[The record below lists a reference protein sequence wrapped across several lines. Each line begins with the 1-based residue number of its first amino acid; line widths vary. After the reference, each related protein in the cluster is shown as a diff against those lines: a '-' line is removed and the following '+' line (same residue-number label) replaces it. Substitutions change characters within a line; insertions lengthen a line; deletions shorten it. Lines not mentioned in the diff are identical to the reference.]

1 MKLAICL
8 FNYFPFGGLERN
20 FIKISRE
27 CLDRG
32 HEVDVFTMRWEGEK
46 PEGMSVTLLGPR
58 GMSNHRQAAA
68 FASDLAPR
76 LDRQA
81 YDLVLG
87 FNRVPGLDLY
97 YAADVC
103 YTARIRRQR
112 SFLAKLTG
120 RYRIFAGL
128 ERAVFGPESRTGI
141 IMLSEKEK
149 EIYQAEYHT
158 PDQRFHLV
166 PPGVNKNSIRSCLT
180 PENRGKIRARLGL
193 AEGDNFL
200 LMIGSHFHTKGV
212 DRAIEALAA
221 LPPVLRKATYL
232 FIIGQGREK
241 PYLRLARK
249 LAIADHVRFLGAT
262 EEVPLYLSGAD
273 FVLQPSRTENTGNAI
288 VESLVAGVPVL
299 ATEACG
305 FAMHVA
311 RSGAGKIIP
320 CSPYRQETMNSLLR
334 ELLLAPS
341 RKEWQ
346 RQAVAY
352 ADTTDLYNRVAV
364 IVDLIEALGAKK
376 KTGQAA

>member
-27 CLDRG
+27 CLARG
-32 HEVDVFTMRWEGEK
+32 HWVDVFTMRWEGEK
-46 PEGMSVTLLGPR
+46 PEGMTVNLLAPR

-68 FASDLAPR
+68 FAVDLAAR
-76 LDRQA
+76 LARQS

-87 FNRVPGLDLY
+87 FNRLPGLDLY

-112 SFLAKLTG
+112 SFLSKLTG
-120 RYRIFAGL
+120 RYRIFSAF
-128 ERAVFGPESRTGI
+128 ERAVFGTESRTEI
-141 IMLSEKEK
+141 IMLSAKEK
-149 EIYQAEYHT
+149 EIYQAEYQT

-166 PPGVNKNSIRSCLT
+166 PPSVNKKSIRSCLT
-180 PENRGKIRARLGL
+180 PENRKEIRARLGL
-193 AEGDNFL
+193 AAGDNFL
-200 LMIGSHFHTKGV
+200 LMIGSNFHTKGV

-221 LPPVLRKATYL
+221 LPPALQKATHL
-232 FIIGQGREK
+232 FIVGKGKEK

-249 LAIADHVRFLGAT
+249 LAIAEHVRFLGAR
-262 EEVPLYLSGAD
+262 EDVPMYLSGAD

-288 VESLVAGVPVL
+288 VEALVAGVPVL

-311 RSGAGKIIP
+311 RSGAGSIIP
-320 CSPYRQETMNSLLR
+320 SSPFRQETMNSMLR
-334 ELLLAPS
+334 DLLLAQR

-346 RQAVAY
+346 RLAIAY
-352 ADTTDLYNRVAV
+352 ADTTDLYNRGPV
-364 IVDLIEALGAKK
+364 IIDLIEALGAKK
-376 KTGQAA
+376 KMGHIS

>member
-27 CLDRG
+27 CLARG
-32 HEVDVFTMRWEGEK
+32 HGVDVFTMRWEGEK
-46 PEGMSVTLLGPR
+46 PEDMTVNLLGPR

-68 FASDLAPR
+68 FAVDLAAR

-112 SFLAKLTG
+112 SFLSKLTG
-120 RYRIFAGL
+120 RYRIFAAL

-180 PENRGKIRARLGL
+180 PENRKEIRARLGL
-193 AEGDNFL
+193 AAGDNFL

-221 LPPVLRKATYL
+221 LPPALQKATYL

-241 PYLRLARK
+241 PYLRLARQ
-249 LAIADHVRFLGAT
+249 LAIADHVRFLGAR
-262 EEVPLYLSGAD
+262 EDVPLFLSGAD

-288 VESLVAGVPVL
+288 VEALVAGVPVL

-305 FAMHVA
+305 FAMHVS
-311 RSGAGKIIP
+311 RSGAGSIIP
-320 CSPYRQETMNSLLR
+320 CSPFRQETMNSLLR
-334 ELLLAPS
+334 DLLLAPR

-346 RQAVAY
+346 RLAIAY
-352 ADTTDLYNRVAV
+352 ADTTDLYNRVPV
-364 IVDLIEALGAKK
+364 IVDLIEALGAKIK
-376 KTGQAA
+376 MGHIS